1 MRIPEKVFLAA
12 LLVAL
17 APAAAGAQF
26 TSTVRAPRPEKPAV
40 AEARQDSVRRADS
53 VSVVERMSEMREWV
67 DSAAQAIDADAPP
80 AGTVAEDTTGT
91 APAAAGGEVAIAPE
105 PAPPPTRFEDGARAP
120 DTATP
125 LPFIALLG
133 MGSMA
138 AGALLRRRR
147 R

>member
-1 MRIPEKVFLAA
+1 VRIVQIVSLAA
-12 LLVAL
+12 LLVAFV
-17 APAAAGAQF
+17 PAAAPAQF

-40 AEARQDSVRRADS
+40 VEARQDSLRRADS
-53 VSVVERMSEMREWV
+53 TSVVERMSEMREWV
-67 DSAAQAIDADAPP
+67 DSAAQAIAADAPP
-80 AGTVAEDTTGT
+80 TDSVALDSAGV
-91 APAAAGGEVAIAPE
+91 APAASGGEIAMA
-105 PAPPPTRFEDGARAP
+105 PAPGPPPARFEDGARAP

-125 LPFIALLG
+125 LPLIALLG